1 MSLVCLDTLVG
12 LSSIDYQCFEDTRP
26 DGYNVS
32 DSGYFLTDTDY
43 GLTIVDQCTISGWT
57 MLSNAMAQSIRE
69 TKSDLRASLREKYDS
84 SLSPFSGHVGQ
95 LKNSGTMSATG
106 ERIGIRIRAK
116 NKKGVKEVVKRI
128 FLGLNTSGV
137 YNVQVTSSDP
147 LFVAPDPIAVTVVA
161 NNFATSVATLATPLE
176 LPFYSDACQGGY
188 IDYFLSIERGSALP
202 LNNKFKCCGNNPS
215 WQNHM
220 EVAGF
225 EGSSAAPDSGSFS
238 GMAYGF
244 VLDAYLACDELDW
257 ICQISEL
264 GGYSLLD
271 VIARTIQFRGA
282 AIAIS
287 ALIDTMQVN
296 PCTGYQLE
304 NLNSKRAYLNKRYS
318 DNISWVTENL
328 PSGATDCFACK
339 PANQFTKAKILI

>member
-43 GLTIVDQCTISGWT
+43 GLTIVDQCTIRGWT

-220 EVAGF
+220 EAAGF

-304 NLNSKRAYLNKRYS
+304 NLNSKRAYLNKR
-318 DNISWVTENL
+318 
-328 PSGATDCFACK
+328 
-339 PANQFTKAKILI
+339 

>member
-12 LSSIDYQCFEDTRP
+12 LSSVDFQCFEDTRP
-26 DGYNVS
+26 DTYNVS

-43 GLTIVDQCTISGWT
+43 GLTIADQCSIKGWG
-57 MLSNAMAQSIRE
+57 MLSNALTQSVRE
-69 TKSDLRASLREKYDS
+69 TQSDLRAKLREKYDS
-84 SLSPFSGHVGQ
+84 SLSPFSGHIGQ

-106 ERIGIRIRAK
+106 ERIGVRIRAK
-116 NKKGVKEVVKRI
+116 NKKGAKLVVKRI
-128 FLGLNTSGV
+128 FLGLNTSGE
-137 YNVQVTSSDP
+137 YSVQITSSDP
-147 LFVAPDPIAVTVVA
+147 LFVAPGPIAVTVVA
-161 NNFATSVATLATPLE
+161 NNFTASVVTPATPIE

-188 IDYFLSIERGSALP
+188 IEYFLSIERGSSLP

-215 WQNHM
+215 WQRHM
-220 EVAGF
+220 EAGGF
-225 EGSSAAPDSGSFS
+225 EGSSSTPDSGSFS
-238 GMAYGF
+238 SMAYGF
-244 VLDAYLACDELDW
+244 VLDAYLACDELGW

-318 DNISWVTENL
+318 DNISWIVNNL
-328 PSGATDCFACK
+328 PNGVTDCFTCK
-339 PANQFTKAKILI
+339 PENQFTKAKILT